1 MPSLDIQSEIDSHE
15 LLNAIDQA
23 NRVISNRY
31 DFKGTDS
38 KFLLDNEEI
47 TLNSQ
52 EEFQINQMMPILK
65 ESLVK
70 RSIDV
75 KSLDPQKIETSNFR
89 ASQKI
94 FLKSGIDRE
103 LAKKITTLVKQS
115 KLKIQAQIQGEQIRI
130 SGKKRDDL
138 QAIMTI
144 IKDAKFDIPLQFVNF
159 RLTATLI
166 KSLSNSKIQLEYISY
181 LCGNS
186 SVGRAQPCQG

>member
-89 ASQKI
+89 ASPEDI
-94 FLKSGIDRE
+94 LKSGIDRE

-115 KLKIQAQIQGEQIRI
+115 NSRSSPNQGEQIRI
-130 SGKKRDDL
+130 SGKKKNDL
-138 QAIMTI
+138 QSIMKI
-144 IKDAKFDIPLQFVNF
+144 IKDANFDIPLQFVNF
-159 RLTATLI
+159 RD
-166 KSLSNSKIQLEYISY
+166 
-181 LCGNS
+181 
-186 SVGRAQPCQG
+186 

>member
-1 MPSLDIQSEIDSHE
+1 
-15 LLNAIDQA
+15 
-23 NRVISNRY
+23 
-31 DFKGTDS
+31 
-38 KFLLDNEEI
+38 
-47 TLNSQ
+47 
-52 EEFQINQMMPILK
+52 MMPILK

-138 QAIMTI
+138 NNYSMTFLKI
-144 IKDAKFDIPLQFVNF
+144 INLDANFDIPLQFVNF
-159 RLTATLI
+159 KAV
-166 KSLSNSKIQLEYISY
+166 LSKYDSPKNVFIVLQSKVTVDFEAFEH
-181 LCGNS
+181 
-186 SVGRAQPCQG
+186 SVQK

>member
-1 MPSLDIQSEIDSHE
+1 M
-15 LLNAIDQA
+15 
-23 NRVISNRY
+23 
-31 DFKGTDS
+31 
-38 KFLLDNEEI
+38 DNEEI

-159 RLTATLI
+159 RD
-166 KSLSNSKIQLEYISY
+166 
-181 LCGNS
+181 
-186 SVGRAQPCQG
+186 

>member
-38 KFLLDNEEI
+38 KFLLDDEEI

-52 EEFQINQMMPILK
+52 EEFQINQMMPILR

-70 RSIDV
+70 RKIDV

-103 LAKKITTLVKQS
+103 LAKKIRTLVKQS

-138 QAIMTI
+138 QSIMTI
-144 IKDAKFDIPLQFVNF
+144 IKDANFDIPLQFVNF
-159 RLTATLI
+159 RD
-166 KSLSNSKIQLEYISY
+166 
-181 LCGNS
+181 
-186 SVGRAQPCQG
+186 

>member
-23 NRVISNRY
+23 NRDISNRY

-75 KSLDPQKIETSNFR
+75 KSLDPQKIEISNFR

-138 QAIMTI
+138 QSIMTI
-144 IKDAKFDIPLQFVNF
+144 IKDANFDIPLQFVNF
-159 RLTATLI
+159 RD
-166 KSLSNSKIQLEYISY
+166 
-181 LCGNS
+181 
-186 SVGRAQPCQG
+186 